1 MTIKTF
7 RPSAARVV
15 RAALSVGAVALVA
28 LAVLIAQSIALTPEA
43 QAQETCPAWMRSV
56 SGNCE
61 FCPGNQIVKD
71 GSCQVAGSNQELCT
85 GKGWDFV
92 GGNFPSCVI
101 NHAPGINGRN
111 QQRCTLFPQNDCAAR
126 FGANHF
132 PNRPEDGSK
141 PIYAYNCD
149 VSDQTGLIPAIGNT
163 ISATECLCPDPDE
176 QGLGD
181 DGRCAAC
188 PTNFDTMIFN
198 RRCVPENEEDI
209 GKASEKVLC
218 GAFGGAV
225 EDATGGGRVCSGMD
239 ANDTFCVID
248 STEGFPCRGLLKH
261 LYTCNVQHNRKA
273 LNPFF
278 CGAKCGEQQAVGSDC
293 IEIRRGGN

>member
-7 RPSAARVV
+7 HRSAARVV
-15 RAALSVGAVALVA
+15 RAALSVGAVAL
-28 LAVLIAQSIALTPEA
+28 AVLIAQSIALTSEA
-43 QAQETCPAWMRSV
+43 QAQETCPAWMLKN
-56 SGNCE
+56 GGECE
-61 FCPGNQIVKD
+61 FCPGNQIVKN
-71 GSCQVAGSNQELCT
+71 GNCQVAGSNQELCT

-149 VSDQTGLIPAIGNT
+149 VSNETGLIPAIANT
-163 ISATECLCPDPDE
+163 ISATECHCPDG
-176 QGLGD
+176 QGIGD
-181 DGRCAAC
+181 SGRCAPC
-188 PTNFDTMIFN
+188 PTSFTSMIFN
-198 RRCVPENEEDI
+198 RRCVPKNEEDI
-209 GKASEKVLC
+209 GTASEKVLC

-225 EDATGGGRVCSGMD
+225 EDGTGGGRVCSGMD

-261 LYTCNVQHNRKA
+261 LHICNVQHNRKA

-278 CGAKCGEQQAVGSDC
+278 CGAKCDDRQAVGSDC
-293 IEIRRGGN
+293 IEIRRGS

>member
-7 RPSAARVV
+7 HRSAARVV
-15 RAALSVGAVALVA
+15 RAALSVGAVALA
-28 LAVLIAQSIALTPEA
+28 ALIAQSIALTSEA
-43 QAQETCPAWMRSV
+43 QAQETCPAWMLKRAGV
-56 SGNCE
+56 CE

-85 GKGWDFV
+85 GKGWRFV
-92 GGNFPSCVI
+92 GGNFPSCEI

-111 QQRCTLFPQNDCAAR
+111 QLRCSLHPQNDCAAR
-126 FGANHF
+126 FGLNHF

-149 VSDQTGLIPAIGNT
+149 VNKTSGLIPAIGNT

-176 QGLGD
+176 QGLDD
-181 DGRCAAC
+181 DGMCAAC
-188 PTNFDTMIFN
+188 PTNFDTMILN
-198 RRCVPENEEDI
+198 RRCVPEDEKDI

-218 GAFGGAV
+218 EAFGGAV
-225 EDATGGGRVCSGMD
+225 EDGTGGGSVCSGMD

-278 CGAKCGEQQAVGSDC
+278 CGAKCDERQAVGSDC
-293 IEIRRGGN
+293 IQIRRGGG

>member
-15 RAALSVGAVALVA
+15 RAALSVGAVAL
-28 LAVLIAQSIALTPEA
+28 AVLIAQSIALTPEA
-43 QAQETCPAWMRSV
+43 QAQTEVTCPAWMLNFA
-56 SGNCE
+56 GMCQ

-71 GSCQVAGSNQELCT
+71 GRCQVAGSPQELCT
-85 GKGWDFV
+85 GKGWGFV

-101 NHAPGINGRN
+101 NHAPDINGRN

-141 PIYAYNCD
+141 PVYAYNCD
-149 VSDQTGLIPAIGNT
+149 VSDQTGLIPARANT
-163 ISATECLCPDPDE
+163 ISATECHCPDG
-176 QGLGD
+176 QGLDD
-181 DGRCAAC
+181 DGMCAAC
-188 PTNFDTMIFN
+188 PTSFTSMIFN
-198 RRCVPENEEDI
+198 RRCVPEDEENI
-209 GKASEKVLC
+209 GTASEKVLC

-225 EDATGGGRVCSGMD
+225 EDATGGGKVCSGMD

-261 LYTCNVQHNRKA
+261 LYICNVQHNRKA

-278 CGAKCGEQQAVGSDC
+278 CGAKCGDRQAVGSDC
-293 IEIRRGGN
+293 I